1 MIKKKHIKQG
11 LLALGG
17 IVLVAGLATKLSM
30 SKAQVSQAVS
40 EDPYA
45 YLPTQVTLPVIIR
58 DFKGANLSGG
68 HSDFESYMGPKATI
82 ELVADRLGEDGKP
95 VLRNN
100 GVGRLIGTEWT
111 DADGRAMNP
120 NWQSLTS
127 TVNLSG
133 GASATTVA
141 MPTVTEGTIAN
152 AQNKQIT
159 SESSFSTWYN
169 DTPGVNVSKTIDMV
183 LNRVPNTD
191 RYIFDSATDEP
202 WVTKGGFF
210 PVDDEGFG
218 NTPEWTKN
226 YSFTTQLEADFVYT
240 KGSSQYFT
248 FSGDDDVWAFIDG
261 RLVIDLGGLH
271 PRREQTVYLDTLGWL
286 EDGGMYR
293 FKIFHAERH
302 TTASNFRM
310 ETTLQ
315 FKAVSQPPTTSQ
327 FD

>member
-1 MIKKKHIKQG
+1 MDKKHIKHG

-30 SKAQVSQAVS
+30 SNAQVAQEAVS

-45 YLPTQVTLPVIIR
+45 HLPVTVTLPVTIR

-68 HSDFESYMGPKATI
+68 HEDFESYAGPKATI
-82 ELVADRLGEDGKP
+82 ELVGEELGEDGKP
-95 VLRNN
+95 VLRNQ
-100 GVGRLIGTEWT
+100 GVGKLIGTEWT
-111 DADGRAMNP
+111 DADGRPVNP
-120 NWQSLTS
+120 NWERLTS
-127 TVNLSG
+127 G
-133 GASATTVA
+133 GNGNDNVIDLLRDRLTQGSF
-141 MPTVTEGTIAN
+141 EN
-152 AQNKQIT
+152 EQNKQIT
-159 SESSFSTWYN
+159 SESTFSTWYN

-202 WVTKGGFF
+202 WVSKGGFF

-218 NTPEWTKN
+218 NTPEWNKN
-226 YSFTTQLEADFVYT
+226 FSFTTQLEADFVYT
-240 KGSSQYFT
+240 KGESQYFT

-315 FKAVSQPPTTSQ
+315 FRAVAQPPTTSQ